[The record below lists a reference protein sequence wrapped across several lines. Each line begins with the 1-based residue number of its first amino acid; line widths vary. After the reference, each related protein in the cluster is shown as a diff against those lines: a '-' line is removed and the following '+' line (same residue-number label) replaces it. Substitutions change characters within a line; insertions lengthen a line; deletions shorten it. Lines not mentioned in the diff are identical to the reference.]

1 MNIYFC
7 REYDENAG
15 LFVIAVSRGKA
26 KEIFAGEVD
35 CRFTDVR
42 SSIRKRGVS
51 ELEQRSLFA
60 DIKEDVLVLERYG
73 LAYDEEE
80 EI

>member
-42 SSIRKRGVS
+42 LDIRKRSVP
-51 ELEQRSLFA
+51 EFMQRCLFA
-60 DIKEDVLVLERYG
+60 DDEEDVLVLERYG
-73 LAYDEEE
+73 LEYDYEEE
-80 EI
+80 